1 MMKVAFVTN
10 SLTGGGAERSVNLVV
25 NELTRRKLNISLI
38 PINYSSVDLVTPNCP
53 IIPLNREWN
62 SGFLK
67 TLNNLIKFN
76 SALLKLEPD
85 LIVLNCELPEL
96 FGALTIR
103 KTKIIVVE
111 HSKIAWRNRK
121 LLGVIIRFIL
131 LVRCAKWVTV
141 SPELRIKVAGKV
153 FQSHIIENPVVK
165 LQKLRKNDYGDTKL
179 KRLIYIGRLSPEK
192 NFNIVLDIARET
204 LLELIVIG
212 DGPLIENFKTQ
223 SKENKI
229 KSRFLGYKTNPWN
242 FIKVGDLLII
252 PSKSEGDGLVLLEGM
267 QLGLPILL
275 SDISDFRRFNLN
287 EKNYCKT
294 KSDFIQKIKNN
305 KHNLNKLVIKKSISR
320 KILQKREIRLIAD
333 RWENYLGNFIDND

>member
-1 MMKVAFVTN
+1 MLKVAFITN

-25 NELTRRKLNISLI
+25 NELSRRKLDVLLI
-38 PINYSSVDLVTPNCP
+38 PINYSSRDLIVPNCT

-67 TLNNLIKFN
+67 TLNHLIHFN
-76 SALLKLEPD
+76 YVLLKLKPD
-85 LIVLNCELPEL
+85 FIILNCELPEL

-111 HSKIAWRNRK
+111 HSKIAWRDRK
-121 LLGVIIRFIL
+121 LLGLIIRLIL
-131 LVRCAKWVTV
+131 LIKSAKWVTV
-141 SPELRIKVAGKV
+141 SSELRIKVAGKV

-165 LQKLRKNDYGDTKL
+165 LQKLRKNNYGDTKL

-192 NFNIVLDIARET
+192 NFNIVLDIAKEA

-212 DGPLIENFKTQ
+212 DGPLIENLKIQ
-223 SKENKI
+223 SKKNKI
-229 KSRFLGYKTNPWN
+229 KSRFIGYKTNPWN

-287 EKNYCKT
+287 SRNYCKT
-294 KSDFIQKIKNN
+294 QSDFLLKIKNN
-305 KHNLNKLVIKKSISR
+305 KHNLNKLVIKESISR
-320 KILQKREIRLIAD
+320 KILQKREISLIAD
-333 RWENYLGNFIDND
+333 RWENYLDNVIDND